1 MKTRKFIFFPILSPL
16 LTTTRQCLP
25 EAGNSR
31 QKSHTAK
38 LKAFIMHIAP
48 SNFTLNTQHCKL
60 SAVSA
65 RAFKPTVML
74 IFRSKIL
81 SKQLTIVVDLL
92 HKIQTSNIIMPTRR
106 IINPPDKQT
115 KLNTF
120 YIYILSP
127 ISFEYLISYQ
137 QTLSLVN
144 FRDTTVIN
152 QISNLLDKSNYI
164 ILHMYQEQRSQKVAH

>member
-1 MKTRKFIFFPILSPL
+1 MKTRKFIFFLSYPL
-16 LTTTRQCLP
+16 YQRLQSKVSPRPETRVKNHTL
-25 EAGNSR
+25 
-31 QKSHTAK
+31 QKV
-38 LKAFIMHIAP
+38 KAFIMHIAP
-48 SNFTLNTQHCKL
+48 SNFTLHTQHCQL
-60 SAVSA
+60 RAVSA
-65 RAFKPTVML
+65 RAVKPTVML

-92 HKIQTSNIIMPTRR
+92 HKIQTSNITMPTRR

-115 KLNTF
+115 ELNTF

-127 ISFEYLISYQ
+127 ISFEYLICYQ

-144 FRDTTVIN
+144 FRDITVIN
-152 QISNLLDKSNYI
+152 QISNLLDKSSYI